1 MLIVISGPSGSGKG
15 TIIKELLKLK
25 PDLVYSVSY
34 TTRPKRKGEIDGK
47 DYFFIEKQKFED
59 LIEKD
64 FFLEWAKVY
73 NYYYGTSKEF
83 VIENLNK
90 NKDVILEIEIQGAR
104 KIREIF
110 DKKNT
115 IFIFIA
121 PPNFEELKKRIVE
134 RKRGESEEEIEE
146 RLNFAIQEL
155 EESKNYDYII
165 INDSVEKAVNEL
177 IEIIE
182 KERRRFYGNKL

>member
-25 PDLVYSVSY
+25 PDLIYSVSY

-110 DKKNT
+110 DKNNT

-182 KERRRFYGNKL
+182 KERRRFYGN